1 MSRDFL
7 FYPKKTNEIRVESQ
21 DDLLGAAPANG
32 GKGSHDVTVLSV
44 LRPAYVRASLLSYIN
59 RIAQNR
65 SKVNRAKIGC
75 G

>member
-32 GKGSHDVTVLSV
+32 GKGSHDITVLAV
-44 LRPAYVRASLLSYIN
+44 LRSVWVRASLLGYVGIVS
-59 RIAQNR
+59 QNGP
-65 SKVNRAKIGC
+65 KVNMARIGC